1 MLPKNNL
8 EIMKNLLI
16 ILVFLLTSF
25 ISFGQNIDEN
35 GRLESQK
42 LAQVAHKLPEVYLSE
57 LKEVKTATTFLL
69 NYSLPEGKN
78 NGEIK
83 FFNPKKD
90 DELKSIKVSNRKG
103 VISVSTSDF
112 AINSVVVGLY
122 ADGVFLEST
131 RISF

>member
-1 MLPKNNL
+1 MKKN
-8 EIMKNLLI
+8 LI
-16 ILVFLLTSF
+16 ILLFSLSSF
-25 ISFGQNIDEN
+25 ITFGQDIDEN
-35 GRLESQK
+35 GRSQSQK
-42 LAQVAHKLPEVYLSE
+42 MAQSAPKLPEVYLSE
-57 LKEVKTATTFLL
+57 LKQVKTATTFQL
-69 NYSLPEGKN
+69 NYSLPDGKN

-90 DELKSIKVSNRKG
+90 EELKSIKVSNRKG

-112 AINSVVVGLY
+112 AINNVVVGLY

>member
-42 LAQVAHKLPEVYLSE
+42 LAQVAPKLPEVYLSE

-83 FFNPKKD
+83 FFNPSLTSSRSSTIAKD
-90 DELKSIKVSNRKG
+90 MLMCFESNL
-103 VISVSTSDF
+103 VYV
-112 AINSVVVGLY
+112 LCQ
-122 ADGVFLEST
+122 
-131 RISF
+131 